1 MEERSILLAHGGGGR
16 AARNLVEE
24 IIAPVFD
31 NSELARLEDASRIPG
46 SDGRFVMTQD
56 SYVVSPH
63 FFSGGDI
70 GKLAVSGT
78 VNDILT
84 TGAKPAALSVGL
96 ILEEGFPIEELE
108 RILVSM
114 KQTAD
119 SVPVSL
125 ITGDTKVVERS
136 KCDGIYISTA
146 GVGIVERH
154 RYLTIDRVEP
164 GDAVIINGPIGNH
177 EAAITAARKEFSL
190 ASDIRSDCAPLS
202 GLMSGVLE
210 AVPET
215 RCARDPTRGGVGA
228 VLDEISRST
237 GLGIELEEEKIPVE
251 RPVSSLC
258 DLFGMDPLLMAN
270 EGKMIVIVP
279 ETRAACCLKAMRR
292 FPEGGRAAVIG
303 TVLDGKPRVTVR
315 TAYGT
320 RRVVTMPKGAQLP
333 RIC

>member
-1 MEERSILLAHGGGGR
+1 MEERSVLLAHGGGGR
-16 AARNLVEE
+16 AARKLVEE
-24 IIAPVFD
+24 LITPIFD

-46 SDGRFVMTQD
+46 SNGRFVMTQD

-63 FFSGGDI
+63 FFPGGDI

-78 VNDILT
+78 VNDLLT
-84 TGAKPAALSVGL
+84 TGARPAALSVGL
-96 ILEEGFPIEELE
+96 ILEEGFPVAELE

-119 SVPVSL
+119 SVPVFL

-146 GVGIVERH
+146 GVGIVEKN
-154 RYLTIDRVEP
+154 RYLTIDRIKP
-164 GDAVIINGPIGNH
+164 GDVVVINGPIGNH

-190 ASDIRSDCAPLS
+190 RSDIRSDCAPLS
-202 GLMSGVLE
+202 SLMRGVLE

-228 VLDEISRST
+228 VLNEISRST
-237 GLGIELEEEKIPVE
+237 GLGIELKEETIPLE
-251 RPVSSLC
+251 GPVSSLC
-258 DLFGMDPLLMAN
+258 DLFGMDPLFLAN

-279 ETRAACCLKAMRR
+279 ENRAPRCLEAMRR
-292 FPEGGRAAVIG
+292 FPEGGTAAVIG
-303 TVLDGKPRVTVR
+303 MVHDGKPRVTIK

-320 RRVVTMPKGAQLP
+320 TRVVTMPKGAQLP